1 MVRLLIGKRFL
12 VARVSDETAGDGRL
26 PIILAHGRAFG
37 SGEHETTRS
46 CLEALEELPLRPC
59 GRVLDLGSGT
69 GILAVAAARL
79 GAQHVIALDPSP
91 EAIRTTL
98 TTVRLNG
105 VSGTVAPVQGEIG
118 ALRNTRFDLILA
130 NLYGDVLL
138 PIVSEIAALLAPGGY
153 VVASGIQYADAYDLK
168 TGFARAGCPLL
179 KERYL
184 EEYSTLIFHSPAKPC

>member
-12 VARVSDETAGDGRL
+12 VARASDETAGDGRL

-46 CLEALEELPLRPC
+46 CLEALEELPLLPC

-79 GAQHVIALDPSP
+79 GARHVIALDPSP
-91 EAIRTTL
+91 EAIQTTL
-98 TTVRLNG
+98 TTIRLNG
-105 VSGTVAPVQGEIG
+105 MSATVAPIQGEIS
-118 ALRNTRFDLILA
+118 ALRNTRFDVILA

-138 PIVSEIAALLAPGGY
+138 LIVREIAALLAPGGF
-153 VVASGIQYADAYDLK
+153 VVTSGIQYADAYDLK
-168 TGFARAGCPLL
+168 ARFAGAGCLLL
-179 KERYL
+179 KEHYL